1 MSGRAGRAGAAP
13 LDVRLARTEEDRR
26 AHHRVRHAVF
36 VEEQGIFTGD
46 DRDDRD
52 PTALHVVASLGP
64 LVVGAVR
71 LYRLDDAGLWQGDRL
86 AVLHEARRLRV
97 GAPLV
102 RFAVA
107 TAGAHGGAR
116 MTARVQAANV
126 PFFRHLGWTA
136 VGDPADYRGLSH
148 QAMEIGLAGAARE
161 ERTA

>member
-1 MSGRAGRAGAAP
+1 MSVRGGRAGAAP
-13 LDVRLARTEEDRR
+13 FDVRLARSDDDRR

-36 VEEQGIFTGD
+36 VEEQGIFSGD
-46 DRDDRD
+46 DRDERD
-52 PTALHVVASLGP
+52 GGALHVVASIGP

-86 AVLHEARRLRV
+86 AVLPEARRLRV

-116 MTARVQAANV
+116 MLARVQAANV

-136 VGDPADYRGLSH
+136 VGDPADYRGLTH
-148 QAMEIGLAGAARE
+148 QMMEIGLAGATRV

>member
-1 MSGRAGRAGAAP
+1 MSARVGRAGAAP

-36 VEEQGIFTGD
+36 VEEQGIFAGS

-52 PTALHVVASLGP
+52 PDALHVVAALGP

-116 MTARVQAANV
+116 MLARVQAANV

-148 QAMEIGLAGAARE
+148 QAMEIRLAGAE
-161 ERTA
+161 VERTA